1 MKCLLCPYAVSA
13 EDSPASLCSEQGGDQ
28 LHSCLGANIVPAAV
42 AIGKKPK
49 AELSKFRVPEKNM
62 FKSAGIESGRKF
74 LSRSDAQWVP
84 STTSFSCVLVQLL
97 LCSPCDLSLSK

>member
-49 AELSKFRVPEKNM
+49 AELSKFRVPEKNL
-62 FKSAGIESGRKF
+62 FKSAGIESDANF
-74 LSRSDAQWVP
+74 SPDLMLSGCHLPLHSAAAG
-84 STTSFSCVLVQLL
+84 
-97 LCSPCDLSLSK
+97 